1 MHVLEYVL
9 DTTQCLGVLCQM
21 RGHGLH
27 IANDQ
32 TENDL
37 LLTYELL
44 AALLLE
50 ELLHIN
56 DR

>member
-1 MHVLEYVL
+1 MHILEYVL

-27 IANDQ
+27 IANDE